1 MGLSFIIAQVLAL
14 FGAVSNMIAMQINK
28 KRSILF
34 CYVIA
39 NFAYG
44 TNYLLLG
51 GISGA
56 IICIVEGFETLING
70 IIEDKGKKVPVWL
83 TGIYITI
90 TLVIGTFTYNSL
102 IDLLA
107 IIGGILYVLLITVK
121 KESNIRKLTF
131 ILMIL
136 WIIYD
141 IIYRSY
147 VAAINDTFIL
157 ISTMIGIYRFDIKK
171 GKKRQ

>member
-1 MGLSFIIAQVLAL
+1 MGISFIIAQILAL
-14 FGAVSNMIAMQINK
+14 IGAISNMAAMQINK
-28 KRSILF
+28 KKTILF

-70 IIEDKGKKVPVWL
+70 IIEDKGKKVPIWL
-83 TGIYITI
+83 IGLYIIIALGIGI
-90 TLVIGTFTYNSL
+90 FTYISL

-121 KESNIRKLTF
+121 KESDIRKLTF

-157 ISTMIGIYRFDIKK
+157 ISTMIGIYRFDIKRS
-171 GKKRQ
+171 KK